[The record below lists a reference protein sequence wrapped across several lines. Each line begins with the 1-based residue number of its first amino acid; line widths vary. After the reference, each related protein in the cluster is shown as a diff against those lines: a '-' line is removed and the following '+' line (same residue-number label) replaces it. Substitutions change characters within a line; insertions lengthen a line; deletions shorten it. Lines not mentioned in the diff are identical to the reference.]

1 MADDLSS
8 LQAEIYH
15 YIQEYIRTE
24 GRPPTNREIGERVNI
39 LSTGHIDYHLS
50 VLAKKGY
57 ITRVRNKSRG
67 IRVNGMQPSGLPI
80 AGTIAAGQPL
90 DINSDSQQ
98 EVLDLS
104 KHTRGYVLRV
114 KGHSMIEDHI
124 ADGDLVLIDPDCG
137 YGDGDI
143 VVALCTTAN
152 GEAGAATLKRIYRER
167 ERIRLQPA
175 NSTMKPIYVPK
186 DEWEREWKVQG
197 KVMAVYRQC

>member
-8 LQAEIYH
+8 LQAEIYD
-15 YIQEYIRTE
+15 YIQEYIRAE
-24 GRPPTNREIGERVNI
+24 GRPPTNREIGEKVNI
-39 LSTGHIDYHLS
+39 LSTGHIDYHLT
-50 VLAKKGY
+50 VLEKKGY
-57 ITRVRNKSRG
+57 ITRMRKKSRG
-67 IRVNGMQPSGLPI
+67 IRVNAMQYSGLPI

-98 EVLDLS
+98 ERLDLG

-114 KGHSMIEDHI
+114 RGQSMIEDHI
-124 ADGDLVLIDPDCG
+124 ADGDFVLIDPDSAFH
-137 YGDGDI
+137 DGDI

-167 ERIRLQPA
+167 DRIRLQPA
-175 NSTMKPIYVPK
+175 NSAMKPIYIPGT
-186 DEWEREWKVQG
+186 EWERDWKVQG